1 MKRGLLLIAMAT
13 FDATSPSHQPPHRM
27 TCDDGSVYEITNPFS
42 RSSDT
47 LCTRQI
53 IPIQRNLSSSDLK
66 NDPVLMQ
73 FYENFTSRMEKMK
86 RMLPESDQWFVYYE
100 SVLDG
105 YSYKW
110 LQDNKEQTEQLLEI
124 GVAVASAGGDPPLP
138 PARAPSPVPASSAP
152 VQGKILPTTTKF
164 SLEAL
169 QARGADTA
177 GCDKARLHEYLSDA
191 DFQRTFS
198 MSSADFA
205 KMPVWKQAD
214 AKKKHLLF

>member
-1 MKRGLLLIAMAT
+1 
-13 FDATSPSHQPPHRM
+13 
-27 TCDDGSVYEITNPFS
+27 
-42 RSSDT
+42 
-47 LCTRQI
+47 
-53 IPIQRNLSSSDLK
+53 
-66 NDPVLMQ
+66 MQ

-110 LQDNKEQTEQLLEI
+110 VQDNKEQTEQLLEI
-124 GVAVASAGGDPPLP
+124 GVAVASVASSGGASPLP
-138 PARAPSPVPASSAP
+138 AARAPSPVPASSAP
-152 VQGKILPTTTKF
+152 VQENILPTTTKF

-205 KMPVWKQAD
+205 KMPDWKQAD
-214 AKKKHLLF
+214 TKKKHLLF

>member
-1 MKRGLLLIAMAT
+1 LFFLVRK
-13 FDATSPSHQPPHRM
+13 P
-27 TCDDGSVYEITNPFS
+27 
-42 RSSDT
+42 
-47 LCTRQI
+47 
-53 IPIQRNLSSSDLK
+53 
-66 NDPVLMQ
+66 
-73 FYENFTSRMEKMK
+73 
-86 RMLPESDQWFVYYE
+86 YE

-124 GVAVASAGGDPPLP
+124 GVAVASVASAGGGRASPLP
-138 PARAPSPVPASSAP
+138 AARAPSPVPASSAP
-152 VQGKILPTTTKF
+152 VQEKNLPTTTKF

-177 GCDKARLHEYLSDA
+177 GCDKARLHEYLSEA

-205 KMPVWKQAD
+205 KMPDWKQAD